1 MLSGFLL
8 GLHTESVD
16 CAQSVRTGCGLHQ
29 TPHSL
34 HRTGSDPWG
43 SVNYWWEG
51 GRTCEGGRAHERE
64 GGRMRSASTSDSTS
78 TSGSTRVAV
87 AAMMAKGILCGP
99 PPPFYYLLG
108 GVGHCY
114 AWHVQVP
121 FGNVLFLISS
131 NWWFVHVIQKI
142 LKKGKIS
149 CLFSHPFHIF
159 LFFSYPS
166 FLTIHS
172 PIHPIIFL
180 SFFIFK
186 LLHTLPIV
194 ASCLCILT
202 VSW

>member
-1 MLSGFLL
+1 MTCMSKDAKFHKNVESEKGTIISGLWSLL
-8 GLHTESVD
+8 E
-16 CAQSVRTGCGLHQ
+16 QIQ
-29 TPHSL
+29 
-34 HRTGSDPWG
+34 W
-43 SVNYWWEG
+43 
-51 GRTCEGGRAHERE
+51 
-64 GGRMRSASTSDSTS
+64 
-78 TSGSTRVAV
+78 
-87 AAMMAKGILCGP
+87 
-99 PPPFYYLLG
+99 LLG

-114 AWHVQVP
+114 AWHVRVP

-131 NWWFVHVIQKI
+131 NRWFVHLSQKT

-159 LFFSYPS
+159 LFFLSYPS

-172 PIHPIIFL
+172 PIHPIFFL